1 MIIGSRFKR
10 DILGFLTGLH
20 RDYGDLVY
28 IRLGPYRSYWVFH
41 PDLAREVLV
50 SKAKLFR
57 RKGRQVDVLKQWN
70 RNSLVI
76 SDGDD
81 WLRQRRLVQPAFN
94 PRRFAG
100 YAEVMVRAAERLAE
114 RWQAANPSE
123 IEINSAM
130 TDLTLAIIA
139 KTLFDVD
146 VSDESRKLGEAV
158 GVLSETAMREAG
170 QPFTLPSW
178 LPLPSI
184 RRKRAAMAYLDTT
197 IRRIIAERRASGEDK
212 GDLLSML
219 LHAVDEEGDGRGM
232 SDEEARDQAMT
243 LFLAG
248 HDTTAG
254 TLSWLWC
261 LLAEHP
267 EVEANVLAE
276 VDNVLHGRLP
286 SADDLPRLHYT
297 EMVVKETLRLYP
309 QAYVLFARV
318 PAEDVVVGD
327 YTVPAGALVYVV
339 PYVIQRDARWFPEP
353 ERFDPERFSEE
364 AAAKLPTYA
373 HIPFGAGPR
382 VCIGAAFATMEM
394 VLTVATLIQRFHLA
408 LVPGQKPLEPL
419 PLFSLRPK
427 GPVRMTA
434 TLRSES
440 ELAGAHA

>member
-20 RDYGDLVY
+20 RDSGDLVY
-28 IRLGPYRSYWVFH
+28 IKLGPYRSYWVFH

-50 SKAKLFR
+50 SKAKHFR

-70 RNSLVI
+70 RDSLII
-76 SDGDD
+76 SDGDA
-81 WLRQRRLVQPAFN
+81 WLRQRRMVQPAFN

-114 RWQAANPSE
+114 SWQTANPAS

-130 TDLTLAIIA
+130 TGVTLEIIA

-146 VSDESRKLGEAV
+146 VSEETRKVGQAV
-158 GVLSETAMREAG
+158 SVLSEAAMREAG
-170 QPFTLPSW
+170 QPFTLPNW

-184 RRKRAAMAYLDTT
+184 RRKVTAMRFLETT
-197 IRRIIAERRASGEDK
+197 IRRIIAERRASGQDK

-219 LHAVDEEGDGRGM
+219 LHAVDEEGDGGRM
-232 SDEEARDQAMT
+232 TDEEILGQAMT

-261 LLAEHP
+261 LLASHP
-267 EVEANVLAE
+267 EVEAKLLAE
-276 VDNVLHGRLP
+276 VDSVLHGRTP
-286 SADDLPRLHYT
+286 TADDVPKLHYT

-318 PAEDVVVGD
+318 PEEPVALGD
-327 YTVPAGALVYVV
+327 YMLPAGALVYVV
-339 PYVIQRDARWFPEP
+339 PYVIQRDPRWFPEP
-353 ERFDPERFSEE
+353 DQFDPERFSEE
-364 AAAKLPTYA
+364 AAAKLPPYA

-394 VLTVATLIQRFHLA
+394 VLILATLIQRFHLA
-408 LVPGQKPLEPL
+408 LAPGQKLEPL

-427 GPVRMTA
+427 GAVRMSA
-434 TLRSES
+434 TPRPAAA
-440 ELAGAHA
+440 LAGAHA